1 MAGGGGRFRW
11 KDFVIRWLFSFGLL
25 TATYNPTGF
34 SYIGWLLEP
43 SPIDLAVK
51 VFVGVCLLILHLFII
66 SMALRTLS
74 LQGVFLSVLFFSL
87 LSWAAYSLGARLPT
101 LSLLI
106 LWVQAAVATTLA
118 GGMSLALLRL
128 HLSGQVTPSEE
139 GGHV

>member
-11 KDFVIRWLFSFGLL
+11 KDFAIRWLFSFSLL
-25 TATYNPTGF
+25 TATYNPTGY
-34 SYIGWLLEP
+34 SYIGWLLQP
-43 SPIDLAVK
+43 DPIDLAVK
-51 VFVGVCLLILHLFII
+51 IFVGVCLLILHLFIL

-74 LQGVFLSVLFFSL
+74 LQGVAASIVFFSA
-87 LSWAAYSLGARLPT
+87 LSWAGYSLGVRLPT
-101 LSLLI
+101 VSLLV
-106 LWVQAAVATTLA
+106 LWVQAAIATTLA